1 MLIVLSTFIILPL
14 AWFIRAI
21 SSKERPVESQKST
34 RLRRIAGLLAFLFGI
49 VAVVFVGGVL
59 YYTFDALFGG
69 LANIFAISAAAA
81 PFFALAYLLLL
92 IAAGMLTI
100 SILAWRNKYWA
111 SWARVYFSIVSL
123 AAVAYVVVLGFG
135 GMLTVLF

>member
-1 MLIVLSTFIILPL
+1 M
-14 AWFIRAI
+14 
-21 SSKERPVESQKST
+21 
-34 RLRRIAGLLAFLFGI
+34 LAFLFGI
-49 VAVVFVGGVL
+49 VAVVFVSGVL

-92 IAAGMLTI
+92 IAAAMLTI

-111 SWARVYFSIVSL
+111 TWARVYFSIVSI
-123 AAVAYVVVLGFG
+123 AAIAYVVVLGFG